1 MLIIN
6 YQPIRL
12 QIGISVKIMVFTIFP
27 LQVSRYLHKLS
38 IGQFLAL
45 RKPDWSCATLH
56 TLIIDLYSKGTG
68 GIFVSQP
75 NTEKRSNAIS
85 RQNC

>member
-45 RKPDWSCATLH
+45 DWSCATLY
-56 TLIIDLYSKGTG
+56 TLIVDFYSKGTG
-68 GIFVSQP
+68 GIFVGQS